1 MKVKFLLEGSIQK
14 PEFMSWRQRWGRID
28 GTFKKFLD
36 KMQEKD
42 AQLVGEN
49 DRIERRFEGSK
60 WKRDSWICFQAEEK
74 ELFEKNTNDM
84 RERRKRLKYFKG
96 GIGG

>member
-1 MKVKFLLEGSIQK
+1 
-14 PEFMSWRQRWGRID
+14 
-28 GTFKKFLD
+28 
-36 KMQEKD
+36 MQEKD